1 MATRDFTF
9 NWFLEQIVLEQN
21 RTEKNTELGS
31 EWWTGTGRGSSNE
44 QITQLYKFQHKFPI
58 PTEKESPKN
67 PSYKFLNFK
76 NSQPIISTEKK
87 WKWVIK
93 NSTATLTQPGRF
105 PKCSQTLFADR
116 PTFYKGGNDSAER
129 WHHLPTVMGPVSRRS
144 LHLSSYPTVT
154 STEEWLETHKWGWSN
169 RTKIFS

>member
-31 EWWTGTGRGSSNE
+31 ERWTGTGSGSSNE

-58 PTEKESPKN
+58 PTEKGSPKN
-67 PSYKFLNFK
+67 PSHKFLNFK

-105 PKCSQTLFADR
+105 PKCSQTLFAL
-116 PTFYKGGNDSAER
+116 
-129 WHHLPTVMGPVSRRS
+129 HLGPVRGWCRIGPHFTKEEMTPQRGDITCPQSWVRS
-144 LHLSSYPTVT
+144 VGGPSICHLT
-154 STEEWLETHKWGWSN
+154 LL
-169 RTKIFS
+169 